1 MVFQVWNDQTKVSS
15 LFPAKNSWNREDRPL
30 SSIHSLFSDIS
41 KLSIYGNL
49 DVKWTW
55 HGPGETPEHMVWE
68 EPEEGQVQHIE
79 QRACTVQDF
88 IPVLK
93 EFKNLKQ
100 LVITDEQMA
109 RSEVMDLPN
118 VEKRAANAHEEV
130 TRFSKLVL
138 NMPEVTI
145 REANNQSWCGA
156 SITSGLTH

>member
-1 MVFQVWNDQTKVSS
+1 MCSIVKSAAT
-15 LFPAKNSWNREDRPL
+15 LTHRPL
-30 SSIHSLFSDIS
+30 SAIHSLFSDIS

-55 HGPGETPEHMVWE
+55 HGPGETPDHMVWE
-68 EPEEGQVQHIE
+68 EPEEGQIQHIA

-93 EFKNLKQ
+93 KFENLKQ

-118 VEKRAANAHEEV
+118 VEKSMFELLKHFR
-130 TRFSKLVL
+130 
-138 NMPEVTI
+138 
-145 REANNQSWCGA
+145 
-156 SITSGLTH
+156 

>member
-1 MVFQVWNDQTKVSS
+1 M
-15 LFPAKNSWNREDRPL
+15 
-30 SSIHSLFSDIS
+30 
-41 KLSIYGNL
+41 
-49 DVKWTW
+49 KWTW
-55 HGPGETPEHMVWE
+55 HGPRETPDHMVWV

-109 RSEVMDLPN
+109 RSEVMDLPD
-118 VEKRAANAHEEV
+118 VEKRAANAHEKV
-130 TRFSKLVL
+130 TRLSKLVL

-145 REANNQSWCGA
+145 REAINQSWCGA